1 MAVNQT
7 TTDPWIVFIDNVIA
21 ALMNGGVSAAEAY
34 ILTTPAAW
42 TEGPVVS
49 LATNEILQILS
60 TEFQKYTSGIVAL
73 AVLDVQTSMEKSQI
87 GNAAIQVRNAQANG
101 NANDIAEANTA
112 FDQALANLAGWD
124 GSGPP
129 PP

>member
-1 MAVNQT
+1 MAVDQT

-21 ALMNGGVSAAEAY
+21 ALMSGGVDAAKAY

-42 TEGPVVS
+42 TEGPVVG
-49 LATNEILQILS
+49 LITNEILQILS

-73 AVLDVQTSMEKSQI
+73 AVLDIQTGLEKSQL

>member
-73 AVLDVQTSMEKSQI
+73 AVLDIQTSMEKSQI

>member
-1 MAVNQT
+1 MAVDQT

-21 ALMNGGVSAAEAY
+21 ALMSGGVDAAKAY

-42 TEGPVVS
+42 AEGPVVG
-49 LATNEILQILS
+49 LITNEILQILS

-73 AVLDVQTSMEKSQI
+73 AVLDIQTGLEKSQL

>member
-7 TTDPWIVFIDNVIA
+7 TTDPWIMFIDNVIA
-21 ALMNGGVSAAEAY
+21 ALMSGGVDAAKAY

-49 LATNEILQILS
+49 LITNEILQVLS

-73 AVLDVQTSMEKSQI
+73 AVLDIQTGLEKSQL